1 MLEGGL
7 QHHGAHQ
14 VVSDKH
20 ASFFMTEPVLSP
32 TELRRLQQRYR
43 QLQAEVAQLGW
54 IAQGSLLPN
63 PPRSWRLT
71 RKVQGKS
78 VTLALSAAQADA
90 FRQAIANHRRLEELL
105 HQMRQ
110 LSEMALLGSAPG
122 VKKRPRPTRP
132 KPPLT

>member
-1 MLEGGL
+1 
-7 QHHGAHQ
+7 
-14 VVSDKH
+14 
-20 ASFFMTEPVLSP
+20 MTEPVLSP
-32 TELRRLQQRYR
+32 SELRRLQQRYR

-63 PPRSWRLT
+63 PPRAWRLT
-71 RKVQGKS
+71 RKVQGKT

-105 HQMRQ
+105 QQMRQ
-110 LSEMALLGSAPG
+110 LSEIALLGSAPG

>member
-1 MLEGGL
+1 
-7 QHHGAHQ
+7 
-14 VVSDKH
+14 
-20 ASFFMTEPVLSP
+20 MTEPVLTP

-110 LSEMALLGSAPG
+110 LSEMVLLGSAPG
-122 VKKRPRPTRP
+122 VNERPRPTRP

>member
-1 MLEGGL
+1 
-7 QHHGAHQ
+7 
-14 VVSDKH
+14 
-20 ASFFMTEPVLSP
+20 MTEPVLTPS
-32 TELRRLQQRYR
+32 ELRRLQQRYR
-43 QLQAEVAQLGW
+43 HLQAEAAQLGW

-71 RKVQGKS
+71 RKVQAKT

-90 FRQAIANHRRLEELL
+90 FRQAIANHRRLEDLL
-105 HQMRQ
+105 HEMRQ
-110 LSEMALLGSAPG
+110 LSEIALRGSAPG

>member
-1 MLEGGL
+1 
-7 QHHGAHQ
+7 
-14 VVSDKH
+14 
-20 ASFFMTEPVLSP
+20 MTDPVLSSA
-32 TELRRLQQRYR
+32 ELRRLQQRYR
-43 QLQAEVAQLGW
+43 QLQAEVAQLSW

-63 PPRSWRLT
+63 PPRAWRLT
-71 RKVQGKS
+71 RKVRGKT

-105 HQMRQ
+105 QQMRQ
-110 LSEMALLGSAPG
+110 LSETALLGSAPG

>member
-1 MLEGGL
+1 
-7 QHHGAHQ
+7 
-14 VVSDKH
+14 
-20 ASFFMTEPVLSP
+20 MTQPVLIP
-32 TELRRLQQRYR
+32 PELRRLQQRYR

-71 RKVQGKS
+71 RKVQRKT
-78 VTLALSAAQADA
+78 VTLALSAAQANA

-105 HQMRQ
+105 QQMRQ

-122 VKKRPRPTRP
+122 VNKRPRPTRP

>member
-1 MLEGGL
+1 M
-7 QHHGAHQ
+7 
-14 VVSDKH
+14 S
-20 ASFFMTEPVLSP
+20 EPVLSP
-32 TELRRLQQRYR
+32 TERRRLQQRYR

-54 IAQGSLLPN
+54 IAPGSLLPN

-71 RKVQGKS
+71 RKVQAKT
-78 VTLALSAAQADA
+78 VTLALSAGQAQA
-90 FRQAIANHRRLEELL
+90 FRPAIANHRRLEELL

-110 LSEMALLGSAPG
+110 RSEVALLGSAPG

>member
-1 MLEGGL
+1 MP
-7 QHHGAHQ
+7 
-14 VVSDKH
+14 
-20 ASFFMTEPVLSP
+20 EPVLSP

-43 QLQAEVAQLGW
+43 QLQAEVARLGW

-71 RKVQGKS
+71 RKAQGKT
-78 VTLALSAAQADA
+78 VTLELSAAQAEA

-105 HQMRQ
+105 HEMRH
-110 LSEMALLGSAPG
+110 LSEIALLGSAPG
-122 VKKRPRPTRP
+122 VKKRPRLTRP